1 MSISYGLKNKNIV
14 ISGGTSGIGLAV
26 AKELIKETT
35 NVFILGRSSG
45 RGKIA
50 LEVLGKGYYVSC
62 DVTSETSCK
71 EAIKKVL
78 EKVDRIDI
86 LINSAGIY
94 KEERLETITE
104 ADFDLTMKVNVLGTM
119 FLSKVCLPYMMTG
132 EDSNI
137 VNVGSDAGVE
147 GNYGCIVYCASK
159 GAVVSLTKAMALDYS
174 PKVRVNCICPADVET
189 PLVEKQLASGS
200 YTLEEMGEVYPLGR
214 IAKASEVAHVILSV
228 VSPHNSFMTGS
239 IINVDG
245 GLTAK

>member
-1 MSISYGLKNKNIV
+1 MSISYGLKNKNVV
-14 ISGGTSGIGLAV
+14 ISGGTSGIGLEV
-26 AKELIKETT
+26 AKKLIKETA
-35 NVFILGRSSG
+35 NVFILGRSKE
-45 RGKIA
+45 RANAA
-50 LEVLGKGYYVSC
+50 LKVLGSGYYVSC
-62 DVTSETSCK
+62 DVKSETSCK

-94 KEERLETITE
+94 REERLETVTE
-104 ADFDLTMKVNVLGTM
+104 EDFDLTMKVNVLGTM
-119 FLSKVCLPYMMTG
+119 FLSKACLPYMTAG
-132 EDSNI
+132 EDHNI
-137 VNVGSDAGVE
+137 VNIGSDAGVE

-159 GAVVSLTKAMALDYS
+159 GAIVSLTKAMALDYA
-174 PKVRVNCICPADVET
+174 PKVRVNCVCPADVET
-189 PLVEKQLASGS
+189 PIVEKQLSGGS
-200 YTLEEMGEVYPLGR
+200 YTLKEMGEVYPLGR

>member
-14 ISGGTSGIGLAV
+14 ISGGTSGIGLEV

-35 NVFILGRSSG
+35 NVFILGRSKE
-45 RGKIA
+45 RGNSA
-50 LEVLGKGYYVSC
+50 LEVLEKGYYVSC
-62 DVTSETSCK
+62 DVKSEISCK
-71 EAIKKVL
+71 EAIKNVL
-78 EKVDRIDI
+78 EKVKSIDV

-94 KEERLETITE
+94 REERLETVTE
-104 ADFDLTMKVNVLGTM
+104 VDFDLTMKVNVLGSM
-119 FLSKVCLPYMMTG
+119 LLSKVCLPYMMNG
-132 EDSNI
+132 EDPNI
-137 VNVGSDAGVE
+137 VNIGSDAGVE
-147 GNYGCIVYCASK
+147 GNYGCVTYCASK
-159 GAVVSLTKAMALDYS
+159 GAIVSLTKAMALDCA

-189 PLVEKQLASGS
+189 PLVEKQLSSGS

-228 VSPHNSFMTGS
+228 VSPYNSFMTGS